1 MASIIIS
8 NLPPLPAGT
17 GSGSPKGTDLSPAT
31 DTTDT
36 TEAASG
42 TTKKYTRAAELNFAL
57 TALGFATYTAVL
69 AASTTALTAT
79 YSNGTL
85 GVGATL
91 TNSGAQV
98 ALTLDGVTLSVGS
111 RVLIKNQAAPAQN
124 GIYVVTAIGTT
135 SANWILTRATD
146 MDTAAEV
153 IQYAVTLVNQ
163 GAISAGLLYEETGAG
178 PFIIGTTSIVF
189 SQFQSG
195 SVSIPVSLGDGGTG
209 ASLTASNGG
218 IFYSNASTGA
228 ILAGTAT
235 AAKMLQSGASSA
247 PAWSS
252 ATWPASTT
260 TNQLLYS
267 TTTNTVAGLATAAS
281 ATLITSAGGVP
292 SLSQTLPSA
301 VQGNITALG
310 TIATGVWNGT
320 TIAVN
325 HGGTGITAFGTGV
338 ATALG
343 QNVSGSGSIALNN
356 SPAFTTPALGTPSA
370 VVLTS
375 GTGLP
380 LTTGVTGILPS
391 ANGGT
396 GVNNGASTVTIGG
409 NVAFSGAHTFTAT
422 ITGNTSVTFPTSGT
436 LATTTSN
443 VDSGVIQVFAAS
455 GTYTPTAGMVYCQIT
470 CVGAGGGGGSSVGGG
485 AATAAAGGGG
495 GSGETRVG
503 IFDAATIGASKAV
516 TVGTGGIAGTAGGA
530 GGTGVTSSVG
540 VLLSAIGGSGGA
552 AGTSFSG
559 NGISTLGGIGG
570 TGGSGGDYSMAGTPG
585 SPGVVAGSS
594 AFALSGAGAVSSI
607 GGGTIGVTTGNPG
620 NTATNPGCG
629 GSGGASS
636 TVSKD
641 GGAGADGY
649 VIVVEFIVN

>member
-1 MASIIIS
+1 MTSILIS

-17 GSGSPKGTDLSPAT
+17 GSGSPQGTDLIPGT

-57 TALGFATYTAVL
+57 TAMGFTTYTAVL
-69 AASTTALTAT
+69 AASTTALTAA
-79 YSNGTL
+79 YSNGVL

-98 ALTLDGVTLSVGS
+98 ALTLDGVTLAVGN

-146 MDTAAEV
+146 MDEAAEV

-163 GAISAGLLYEETGAG
+163 GTVSAGFLYEETAAG
-178 PFIIGTTSIVF
+178 PFVIGTTSIVF

-195 SVSIPVSLGDGGTG
+195 SVSVPVSLGDGGTG
-209 ASLTASNGG
+209 AALTASNGG

-235 AAKMLQSGASSA
+235 ASKMLQSGVSSA

-267 TTTNTVAGLATAAS
+267 TTTNTVSGLATAAS

-320 TIAVN
+320 I
-325 HGGTGITAFGTGV
+325 I
-338 ATALG
+338 
-343 QNVSGSGSIALNN
+343 GS
-356 SPAFTTPALGTPSA
+356 TY
-370 VVLTS
+370 
-375 GTGLP
+375 
-380 LTTGVTGILPS
+380 
-391 ANGGT
+391 GGT
-396 GVNNGASTVTIGG
+396 GVNNGARTITIGG
-409 NVAFSGAHTFTAT
+409 NVTFSGGFTFAGTL
-422 ITGNTSVTFPTSGT
+422 IGNTAVTFPTSGT

-443 VDSGVIQVFAAS
+443 VGTTVIQTFTTTGA
-455 GTYTPTAGMVYCQIT
+455 YTPTANMVYCTIT
-470 CVGAGGGGGSSVGGG
+470 VTAAGGGGGSSVGGLG
-485 AATAAAGGGG
+485 ASAGSGGGA
-495 GSGETRVG
+495 GETRVG
-503 IFDAATIGASKAV
+503 VFSAATIGASKAV
-516 TVGTGGIAGTAGGA
+516 TIGAGGLAGTAAGA
-530 GGTGVTSSVG
+530 GGTGGASSVG
-540 VLLSAIGGSGGA
+540 ALISCVGGSGGA
-552 AGTSFSG
+552 AMGSVSG
-559 NGISTLGGIGG
+559 NGVVSIGGIGG
-570 TGGSGGDYSMAGTPG
+570 TGGSGGDVVYPG
-585 SPGVVAGSS
+585 NTGGNGIAAGSS
-594 AFALSGAGAVSSI
+594 TLATLGSGAGSYYNGAPVS
-607 GGGTIGVTTGNPG
+607 VATGNAGTTAVTPG
-620 NTATNPGCG
+620 AG
-629 GSGGASS
+629 GSGGAAAGASR
-636 TVSKD
+636 D
-641 GGAGADGY
+641 GGAGAPGY
-649 VIVVEFIVN
+649 VTVVEFIVV

>member
-1 MASIIIS
+1 MTSILIS

-17 GSGSPKGTDLSPAT
+17 GSGSPQGTDLIPGT

-57 TALGFATYTAVL
+57 TAMGFTTYTAVL
-69 AASTTALTAT
+69 AASTTALTAA
-79 YSNGTL
+79 YSNGVL

-98 ALTLDGVTLSVGS
+98 ALTLDGVTLAVGN

-146 MDTAAEV
+146 MDEAAEV

-163 GAISAGLLYEETGAG
+163 GTVSAGFLYEETAAG
-178 PFIIGTTSIVF
+178 PFVIGTTSIVF

-195 SVSIPVSLGDGGTG
+195 SVSVPVSLGDGGTG

-235 AAKMLQSGASSA
+235 AAQMLQSGASSA
-247 PAWSS
+247 PTWSS
-252 ATWPASTT
+252 TTWPASTT

-267 TTTNTVAGLATAAS
+267 TTTDTVDGLATAAS

-292 SLSQTLPSA
+292 SLSQTLPVA

-320 TIAVN
+320 TIA
-325 HGGTGITAFGTGV
+325 A
-338 ATALG
+338 
-343 QNVSGSGSIALNN
+343 
-356 SPAFTTPALGTPSA
+356 
-370 VVLTS
+370 
-375 GTGLP
+375 
-380 LTTGVTGILPS
+380 

-396 GVNNGASTVTIGG
+396 GVNNGASTITLGG
-409 NVAFSGAHTFTAT
+409 SLTTSGAYAFTAT
-422 ITGNTSVTFPTSGT
+422 LTGATNVTFPTSGT

-516 TVGTGGIAGTAGGA
+516 TVGTGGIAGTAGGD

-540 VLLSAIGGSGGA
+540 VLISSVGGSGGI